1 MKWSLLEGWGRKGV
15 WAYGTAPAKAWRYEG
30 AQDVLGGAQ
39 VMAGLWEDEGK
50 QREWRIWDEL
60 DWRGRARSSQVGLYS
75 VDILEPQRWTACLCA
90 PSSVL
95 GAQHTLL
102 DKKDK
107 ERCKFHS
114 GSLSRRVIWS
124 C

>member
-1 MKWSLLEGWGRKGV
+1 
-15 WAYGTAPAKAWRYEG
+15 
-30 AQDVLGGAQ
+30 
-39 VMAGLWEDEGK
+39 MAGLWDDGGK

-75 VDILEPQRWTACLCA
+75 VDILEPQMSTACLCV

-95 GAQHTLL
+95 GTQHTSL

-107 ERCKFHS
+107 ERCKFRS
-114 GSLSRRVIWS
+114 SSLSRRAIRS

>member
-1 MKWSLLEGWGRKGV
+1 
-15 WAYGTAPAKAWRYEG
+15 
-30 AQDVLGGAQ
+30 
-39 VMAGLWEDEGK
+39 MAGLWEDEGK

-95 GAQHTLL
+95 GAQHTSL

-114 GSLSRRVIWS
+114 YLFCLPHTALPAAPCPLSGLCGAAS
-124 C
+124 

>member
-1 MKWSLLEGWGRKGV
+1 
-15 WAYGTAPAKAWRYEG
+15 
-30 AQDVLGGAQ
+30 
-39 VMAGLWEDEGK
+39 MAGLWEDEGK

-95 GAQHTLL
+95 GPGGGYRGCIQKGSAWRLL
-102 DKKDK
+102 SEGRGDP
-107 ERCKFHS
+107 
-114 GSLSRRVIWS
+114 GT
-124 C
+124 

>member
-1 MKWSLLEGWGRKGV
+1 
-15 WAYGTAPAKAWRYEG
+15 
-30 AQDVLGGAQ
+30 
-39 VMAGLWEDEGK
+39 MAGLWEDGGK

-75 VDILEPQRWTACLCA
+75 VDILEPQMSTACLCVPSSVLSTQDTA
-90 PSSVL
+90 WHTQDTACLCVPSSVL
-95 GAQHTLL
+95 GTQHTSL

-107 ERCKFHS
+107 ERCKFRS
-114 GSLSRRVIWS
+114 SSLSRRAIRS